1 MSQLWEPC
9 DRDPSARLACAC
21 RPCPRTWSCGSCSSS
36 RGRRTSSSA
45 SASRRSCR
53 RSSTSSGS
61 PTHGPACW
69 PPRSSTP
76 TCSCRFRPG
85 SSAIGSGVAGY
96 CYPACWAARS
106 PLGSLAW
113 PARSPPCSSRAL
125 TGALQGSL
133 FSNDRAIIATVTP
146 ADRIGLGQ
154 GVSFSGP
161 GIGLTFGF
169 VIGGLLLELM
179 PWRHVMLLFALGPIA
194 AALLIARYVPAP
206 APAASRVP
214 VGQRLVSLVSNGR
227 LCTLALVSLCAIG
240 DQFILATWAPLF
252 FTEVGVTDVGRAG
265 SYAAL
270 QGVAASLAMIA
281 SGWAHDRLVRRG
293 YASKSVIVAGLS
305 GLVVSMLAMA
315 VAIEQR
321 SIAGLAVVLFAAAF
335 FCWSIWG
342 AVYTLLARMVR
353 VEELG
358 TAFGFSNSI
367 SFLGAIVGPI
377 ATGWARDLT
386 GSFSAG
392 CVLAAL
398 LASAGVVLA
407 AVLRVPPAP
416 RPPRLPRSR
425 AENPGGTGP

>member
-1 MSQLWEPC
+1 MPSYVVVWILLILAWAANFVIRVGFSALLPSIIDELSLSYTRAGLLASAFFYAYVLMQIPAGLLG
-9 DRDPSARLACAC
+9 DRF
-21 RPCPRTWSCGSCSSS
+21 
-36 RGRRTSSSA
+36 GRRRILLLGLLGGALAAGLTGLA
-45 SASRRSCR
+45 
-53 RSSTSSGS
+53 GS
-61 PTHGPACW
+61 
-69 PPRSSTP
+69 
-76 TCSCRFRPG
+76 F
-85 SSAIGSGVAGY
+85 
-96 CYPACWAARS
+96 AA
-106 PLGSLAW
+106 LFLA
-113 PARSPPCSSRAL
+113 RAL
-125 TGALQGSL
+125 TGAFQGSL

-146 ADRIGLGQ
+146 PDRIGLGQ

-179 PWRHVMLLFALGPIA
+179 PWRRVMMLFALPPIA

-206 APAASRVP
+206 APTASRVP
-214 VGQRLVSLVSNGR
+214 VGRRLGSLVSNGR

-252 FTEVGVTDVGRAG
+252 FAEVGVSDVGRAG

-270 QGVAASLAMIA
+270 QGVAASLGMIA
-281 SGWAHDRLVRRG
+281 SGWAHDRLVQRG
-293 YASKSVIVAGLS
+293 YASKSVIVAGLA

-315 VAIEQR
+315 AAIEER
-321 SIAGLAVVLFAAAF
+321 SIAGLAVVLFVAAF

-353 VEELG
+353 PEELG

-367 SFLGAIVGPI
+367 SFVGAIVGPI
-377 ATGWARDLT
+377 ATGWVRDLT

-407 AVLRVPPAP
+407 VALRVPPAP
-416 RPPRLPRSR
+416 RSPRLPRSR
-425 AENPGGTGP
+425 AGNPGGTGP

>member
-1 MSQLWEPC
+1 M
-9 DRDPSARLACAC
+9 
-21 RPCPRTWSCGSCSSS
+21 
-36 RGRRTSSSA
+36 
-45 SASRRSCR
+45 
-53 RSSTSSGS
+53 
-61 PTHGPACW
+61 
-69 PPRSSTP
+69 
-76 TCSCRFRPG
+76 
-85 SSAIGSGVAGY
+85 
-96 CYPACWAARS
+96 
-106 PLGSLAW
+106 
-113 PARSPPCSSRAL
+113 
-125 TGALQGSL
+125 
-133 FSNDRAIIATVTP
+133 
-146 ADRIGLGQ
+146 
-154 GVSFSGP
+154 SFSGP

-252 FTEVGVTDVGRAG
+252 FAEAGVTDVGRAG

-270 QGVAASLAMIA
+270 QGVAASLGMIA
-281 SGWAHDRLVRRG
+281 SGWAHDRLVQQG
-293 YASKSVIVAGLS
+293 YASKSVIVAGLT
-305 GLVVSMLAMA
+305 GLSVSMLAMA
-315 VAIEQR
+315 VAIERR
-321 SIAGLAVVLFAAAF
+321 SIPGLAVVLFVAAF

-353 VEELG
+353 AEELG

-367 SFLGAIVGPI
+367 SFVGAIVGPI
-377 ATGWARDLT
+377 ATGWLRDLT

-398 LASAGVVLA
+398 LAAVGVVLA
-407 AVLRVPPAP
+407 AALRVPPAP
-416 RPPRLPRSR
+416 RPPRLLRSR
-425 AENPGGTGP
+425 AGNPGGTGP